1 MRIDVGVPSL
11 LQQRSRMKPGRNLVE
26 VRDARHFDDG
36 ALLADEEWPTTQRF
50 SRRAG
55 EAFRGADYAAAVE
68 AHIGSSVRDAAIAI
82 VVVMGTLL
90 GAAVTILWQV

>member
-1 MRIDVGVPSL
+1 MCIDVGVPSL
-11 LQQRSRMKPGRNLVE
+11 QFNNDQTGQEPPWGRVMNGTSTGE
-26 VRDARHFDDG
+26 G
-36 ALLADEEWPTTQRF
+36 LLADEEWPTTQRF

-68 AHIGSSVRDAAIAI
+68 VHAGSAVGDATIAI
-82 VVVMGTLL
+82 VMVIGTLL

>member
-1 MRIDVGVPSL
+1 MRATALDGV
-11 LQQRSRMKPGRNLVE
+11 
-26 VRDARHFDDG
+26 VRDAPRAQPGEIGHE
-36 ALLADEEWPTTQRF
+36 ASLADEEWPTTQRF

-68 AHIGSSVRDAAIAI
+68 VSADSSVRDTAIAI
-82 VVVMGTLL
+82 AMVIATLL